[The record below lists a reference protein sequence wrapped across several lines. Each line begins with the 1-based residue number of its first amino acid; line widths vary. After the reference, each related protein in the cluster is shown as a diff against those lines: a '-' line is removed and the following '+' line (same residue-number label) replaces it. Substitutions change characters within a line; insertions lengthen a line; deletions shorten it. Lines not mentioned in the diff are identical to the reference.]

1 MIVCIFKCSVKMLF
15 CWPVWLVWTMIG
27 DQKVLQLGYK
37 ELRYYIIYTVVFST
51 HAFSA
56 LTLLVGRQEGHPA
69 SKKLSG
75 GVLAWLSVRS
85 KVHTCIWPSWCH
97 CRSLSL
103 ASVKSRLVLL
113 FWYRLT
119 WVVPEKGPF
128 NGCVYT
134 VVFFDIFSCN
144 INAFF
149 QLFFS
154 AVYALKMEIS
164 VLTLK
169 PYLDSNRQW
178 FIICKPGSTKKLLQI
193 SR

>member
-1 MIVCIFKCSVKMLF
+1 MIVCFFKCSVKMLF

-37 ELRYYIIYTVVFST
+37 ELRYYIIYTVVFSA

-75 GVLAWLSVRS
+75 GVLAWLSVLS

-97 CRSLSL
+97 CHSLSL
-103 ASVKSRLVLL
+103 TSVKSRLVLL

-119 WVVPEKGPF
+119 WVVPEKGPL
-128 NGCVYT
+128 NGCVCVYT
-134 VVFFDIFSCN
+134 VVFFWHILLQHQCIFFNFSS
-144 INAFF
+144 
-149 QLFFS
+149 QLFMLWKWKF
-154 AVYALKMEIS
+154 L
-164 VLTLK
+164 
-169 PYLDSNRQW
+169 
-178 FIICKPGSTKKLLQI
+178 F
-193 SR
+193 